1 MKIKKILF
9 VLFALLVLPGTT
21 NADTKKSAVYFYAD
35 WCPHCQNVNK
45 FFNENGIYEKY
56 DIQKLNFD
64 EPMNKVRLKNM
75 LQEKGYAGSAG
86 IPAIFIDDIVLTGDK
101 DIIAY
106 FSPQKP
112 GKFEKI
118 SAFFGNLFSPDGA
131 AMGGDSSGVPLAA
144 LISAAL
150 VDAINPCAF
159 AVLILLV
166 ATVTNAQG
174 KRRAL
179 QAGLMFSLAIFASYF
194 LMGLGLYKAIT
205 VFNIPLVISTVV
217 GILAIILGLA
227 NLKDAFWYGKFFIME
242 VPLSW
247 RPKMQTIL
255 RHVTSPFGALTA
267 GLLVSLFLLP
277 CSSGPYVV
285 IVGLL
290 AERVNMAST
299 ISQLALYNL
308 IFVTPMIAITLAMY
322 FFDIKGRKL
331 EQMRKDNLKLLHA
344 IGGTIMLV
352 MGIYLL
358 KGWL

>member
-1 MKIKKILF
+1 MKKIFLILSFLILIPF
-9 VLFALLVLPGTT
+9 VA
-21 NADTKKSAVYFYAD
+21 NAQEKKTAVYFYAD
-35 WCPHCQNVNK
+35 WCSHCQKVNAN
-45 FFNENGIYEKY
+45 FQENGIYDKY
-56 DIQKLNFD
+56 NIVKLNFD
-64 EPMNKVRLKNM
+64 EAENKKILSKIFEDQGVK
-75 LQEKGYAGSAG
+75 SVG
-86 IPAIFIDDIVLTGDK
+86 IPAIIIDEKLIIGDGP
-101 DIIAY
+101 IIKEFETEIEKSEGTALEY
-106 FSPQKP
+106 VDGFREGR
-112 GKFEKI
+112 GK
-118 SAFFGNLFSPDGA
+118 SASA
-131 AMGGDSSGVPLAA
+131 VPLAA

-166 ATVTNAQG
+166 ATVTNASG

-179 QAGLMFSLAIFASYF
+179 QSGLMFSLAIFASYF

-205 VFNIPLVISTVV
+205 IFNIPLVISAVV
-217 GILAIILGLA
+217 GALAILLGLA
-227 NLKDAFWYGKFFIME
+227 NLKDAFWYGKFFVME

-255 RHVTSPFGALTA
+255 RHVTSPFGALSA

-299 ISQLALYNL
+299 VFQLALYNL
-308 IFVTPMIAITLAMY
+308 IFVTPMIAITLSMY
-322 FFDIKGRKL
+322 FFDIKGKRL
-331 EQMRKDNLKLLHA
+331 EQIRKDNLKLLHA
-344 IGGTIMLV
+344 IGGSIMLV

>member
-1 MKIKKILF
+1 MKKILF
-9 VLFALLVLPGTT
+9 ILSLLIILPL
-21 NADTKKSAVYFYAD
+21 NVSAQEKKSVIYFYAD
-35 WCPHCQNVNK
+35 WCPHCQNVDK
-45 FFNENGIYEKY
+45 AFKENGIYEKY
-56 DIQKLNFD
+56 NIQKLNFD

-75 LQEKGYAGSAG
+75 LKDKGYAGSAG

-101 DIIAY
+101 DIIEY
-106 FSPQKP
+106 FVPKEK
-112 GKFEKI
+112 GIIEKI
-118 SAFFGNLFSPDGA
+118 RAFFGGLFSSDENIMGA
-131 AMGGDSSGVPLAA
+131 ESASGVPLAA

-174 KRRAL
+174 KRKAL
-179 QAGLMFSLAIFASYF
+179 QAGLAFSLAIFVSYF

-205 VFNIPLVISTVV
+205 IFNLPLIISSVV
-217 GILAIILGLA
+217 GILAILLGLA
-227 NLKDAFWYGKFFIME
+227 NLKDAFWYGKWFIME

-255 RHVTSPFGALTA
+255 RHVTSPFGALSA

-290 AERVNMAST
+290 AERVDMAST
-299 ISQLALYNL
+299 VSQLALYNL

-322 FFDIKGRKL
+322 FFDIKGKKL
-331 EQMRKDNLKLLHA
+331 EQIRKDNLKLLHA

>member
-1 MKIKKILF
+1 MRR
-9 VLFALLVLPGTT
+9 VLFILSLLIILPLNTL
-21 NADTKKSAVYFYAD
+21 AQEKKTAVYFYAD
-35 WCPHCQNVNK
+35 WCSHCQKVGAYFEK
-45 FFNENGIYEKY
+45 NGFYDKY

-64 EPMNKVRLKNM
+64 EAENKKLLSKIFEDQGM
-75 LQEKGYAGSAG
+75 KSSG
-86 IPAIFIDDIVLTGDK
+86 IPAIIIDDEMLVGDTP
-101 DIIAY
+101 IIN
-106 FSPQKP
+106 Q
-112 GKFEKI
+112 FEEAIEKSKGTAFGYVDEFREKKQTA
-118 SAFFGNLFSPDGA
+118 SA
-131 AMGGDSSGVPLAA
+131 VPLAA

-174 KRRAL
+174 KKRAL
-179 QAGLMFSLAIFASYF
+179 QSGLMFSLAIFGSYF

-205 VFNIPLVISTVV
+205 IFNIPLVISTVV
-217 GILAIILGLA
+217 GVLAILLGLA
-227 NLKDAFWYGKFFIME
+227 NLKDAFWYGKWFVME

-299 ISQLALYNL
+299 ISQLALYNF
-308 IFVTPMIAITLAMY
+308 IFVLPMIAITLAMY
-322 FFDIKGRKL
+322 FFDLKGRKL

>member
-1 MKIKKILF
+1 MKKILF
-9 VLFALLVLPGTT
+9 LIAAILFISTPFISKAEE
-21 NADTKKSAVYFYAD
+21 KKSAIYFYAD
-35 WCPHCQNVNK
+35 WCPHCQNVDK
-45 FFNENGIYEKY
+45 SFKENGIYEQY
-56 DIQKLNFD
+56 NIQKLNFD

-75 LQEKGYAGSAG
+75 LKEKGYTGSAG
-86 IPAIFIDDIVLTGDK
+86 IPAIFVDDIVLTGDK

-106 FSPQKP
+106 FSPRDP
-112 GKFEKI
+112 GAFEKI
-118 SAFFGNLFSPDGA
+118 GAFFGGIFSSDDAVMETNG
-131 AMGGDSSGVPLAA
+131 GVPLAA

-166 ATVTNAQG
+166 ATVTSAQG
-174 KRRAL
+174 KKRAL
-179 QAGLMFSLAIFASYF
+179 QSGLMFSAAIFASYF

-205 VFNIPLVISTVV
+205 IFNIPLVISTVV
-217 GILAIILGLA
+217 GILAILLGLA

-247 RPKMQTIL
+247 RPRMQTIL
-255 RHVTSPFGALTA
+255 RHVTSPFGALSA

-299 ISQLALYNL
+299 VSQLALYNF
-308 IFVTPMIAITLAMY
+308 IFVLPMIGITLVMY

-344 IGGTIMLV
+344 IGGTIMLI

>member
-1 MKIKKILF
+1 MKKILF
-9 VLFALLVLPGTT
+9 LLAFLFVLPL
-21 NADTKKSAVYFYAD
+21 NANAQEKKPAVYFYAD
-35 WCPHCQNVNK
+35 WCSHCQKVNAY
-45 FFNENGIYEKY
+45 FEENGIYEKY

-64 EPMNKVRLKNM
+64 EPENKKILSKIFEDQGM
-75 LQEKGYAGSAG
+75 QSSG
-86 IPAIFIDDIVLTGDK
+86 IPAIIIDEQMLVGDAP
-101 DIIAY
+101 IIKQFETTIEKSKGTAPAY
-106 FSPQKP
+106 VE
-112 GKFEKI
+112 KFREGGQ
-118 SAFFGNLFSPDGA
+118 SASA
-131 AMGGDSSGVPLAA
+131 VPLAA

-179 QAGLMFSLAIFASYF
+179 QSGLMFSLAIFASYF

-205 VFNIPLVISTVV
+205 IFNIPLVISTVV
-217 GILAIILGLA
+217 GLLAILLGLA

-247 RPKMQTIL
+247 RPRMQTIL
-255 RHVTSPFGALTA
+255 KHVTSPFGALSA

-308 IFVTPMIAITLAMY
+308 IFVTPMVAITLAMY
-322 FFDIKGRKL
+322 FFDIKGKKL
-331 EQMRKDNLKLLHA
+331 EQLRKDNLKLLHA
-344 IGGTIMLV
+344 IGGTIMLI

>member
-1 MKIKKILF
+1 MKKIIFILS
-9 VLFALLVLPGTT
+9 LLILLPLSVD
-21 NADTKKSAVYFYAD
+21 AQEKKTAVYFYAD
-35 WCPHCQNVNK
+35 WCSHCQKVNAY
-45 FFNENGIYEKY
+45 FQENGIYEKY

-64 EPMNKVRLKNM
+64 ESENKALLSKIFEDQGM
-75 LQEKGYAGSAG
+75 QSSG
-86 IPAIFIDDIVLTGDK
+86 IPAIIIDDELLVGDTPIVKQFETVIEKSDDTTLKYVDGFRNEKRDSE
-101 DIIAY
+101 
-106 FSPQKP
+106 SP
-112 GKFEKI
+112 
-118 SAFFGNLFSPDGA
+118 A
-131 AMGGDSSGVPLAA
+131 VPLAA

-179 QAGLMFSLAIFASYF
+179 QSGLMFSLAIFASYF

-205 VFNIPLVISTVV
+205 IFNIPLVISTVV
-217 GILAIILGLA
+217 GVLAILLGLA
-227 NLKDAFWYGKFFIME
+227 NLKDAFWYGKFFVME

-247 RPKMQTIL
+247 RPRMQTIL
-255 RHVTSPFGALTA
+255 KHVTSPFGALSA

-322 FFDIKGRKL
+322 FFDLKGKRL
-331 EQMRKDNLKLLHA
+331 EQIRKDNLKLLHA
-344 IGGTIMLV
+344 IGGSIMLI

>member
-1 MKIKKILF
+1 MKKILF
-9 VLFALLVLPGTT
+9 TLALMLMLPFA
-21 NADTKKSAVYFYAD
+21 AKAQEKESFIYFYAD

-45 FFNENGIYEKY
+45 FFEENGIYDKY
-56 DIQKLNFD
+56 DVQKLNFD

-75 LQEKGYAGSAG
+75 MKDKGYAGSAG
-86 IPAIFIDDIVLTGDK
+86 IPAIFIGDKVLTGDK

-106 FSPQKP
+106 FSPEEK
-112 GKFEKI
+112 GFFEKI
-118 SAFFGNLFSPDGA
+118 REFFVGIFKSNDNVMGADDG
-131 AMGGDSSGVPLAA
+131 GGVPLAA

-174 KRRAL
+174 KRKAL
-179 QAGLMFSLAIFASYF
+179 QAGLAFSLAIFVSYF

-205 VFNIPLVISTVV
+205 VFNLPLIISSVV
-217 GILAIILGLA
+217 GVLAIILGLA
-227 NLKDAFWYGKFFIME
+227 NLKDAFWYGKWFVME

-308 IFVTPMIAITLAMY
+308 IFVLPMILITLAMY
-322 FFDIKGRKL
+322 FFDLKGKKL
-331 EQMRKDNLKLLHA
+331 EQLRKDNIKLLHA
-344 IGGTIMLV
+344 IGGTVMLI